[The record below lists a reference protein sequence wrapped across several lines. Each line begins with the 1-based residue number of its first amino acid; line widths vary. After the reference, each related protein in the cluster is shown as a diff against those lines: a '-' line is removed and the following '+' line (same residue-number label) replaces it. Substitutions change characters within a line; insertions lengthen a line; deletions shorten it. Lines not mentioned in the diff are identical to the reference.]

1 MRHSYSHKSMNTPS
15 PPARAIRTMAITIV
29 KVLCPEC
36 LVSTTCTDVCPE
48 FNKIYMTSL
57 EKIKEAGDMEEKD
70 ILTMIRFL
78 KHTTMNREIP
88 YEGS

>member
-1 MRHSYSHKSMNTPS
+1 MRQGYSHKQMNT
-15 PPARAIRTMAITIV
+15 PPARAIRVMAITLV

-36 LVSTTCTDVCPE
+36 LVNTTCADVCPE
-48 FNKIYMTSL
+48 FNEIYRTSL
-57 EKIKEAGDMEEKD
+57 ERIKEAGDMEEKD

-78 KHTTMNREIP
+78 KHTVTSEEVP